1 MKTFLVTVAALFLFF
16 TTSLRAQNVV
26 FVFSA
31 PEGEEILK
39 LNDALHEKTVDFY
52 VTGLKTVDEVSAL
65 VQKITAMSGVKVFTI
80 SETET
85 NGQREAHGAFE
96 ACGSHDFFK
105 KLLTDAGITDLIING
120 EPLKTAELHKVW
132 KSLNQP
138 DSPTNPTHDVK

>member
-1 MKTFLVTVAALFLFF
+1 MRTLLITVTVLFLFI

-39 LNDALHEKTVDFY
+39 INEALHEKTVDFY

-65 VQKITAMSGVKVFTI
+65 VQKISDMHGVKAFTI

-85 NGQREAHGAFE
+85 NGQRAAHGTFD
-96 ACGSHDFFK
+96 ACGSYDFFK
-105 KLLTDAGITDLIING
+105 KLLTDAGVNDLIING
-120 EPLKTAELHKVW
+120 EPLKTEELHKVW
-132 KSLNQP
+132 KSLKDESKPQP
-138 DSPTNPTHDVK
+138 HHDVK